1 MILFSFLILVVGLAL
16 GSFLNVLIYR
26 LPRGESIVHPP
37 SHCPVCGEPIKWYD
51 NVPLVSF
58 LVLKGRCRSCTSPIL
73 WRYPLVEGLTASL
86 FLFSFISHQPYSLS
100 VSIFFLRDLIF
111 IVFLIPIFFI
121 DLEKEIIPNTL
132 SYPLI
137 IVGLP
142 FALFSR
148 SLSPSLV
155 GIGLGAGLFFVIRI
169 VSFFFFKQES
179 MGFGDVKLAA
189 GIGSFLGWSQALLS
203 FFLSFLLGAVISV
216 FLLALHIKGR
226 KDRIPF
232 APFLV
237 SASIISLY
245 FGQELVRLYGSLLY

>member
-1 MILFSFLILVVGLAL
+1 MGLAV

-37 SHCPVCGEPIKWYD
+37 SHCPACGEPIKWHD
-51 NVPLVSF
+51 NIPLLSF
-58 LVLKGRCRSCTSPIL
+58 IILKGRCRSCTSPIL

-86 FLFSFISHQPYSLS
+86 FLFSFVSHQPYSLS

-111 IVFLIPIFFI
+111 IVFLIPILFI
-121 DLEKEIIPNTL
+121 DLEKQIIPNTL

-137 IVGLP
+137 IVGVP
-142 FALFSR
+142 FALFSQ
-148 SLSPSLV
+148 SLWSSLV
-155 GIGLGAGLFFVIRI
+155 GIGLGGGLFLLIR
-169 VSFFFFKQES
+169 VVGSLFLKQES

-203 FFLSFLLGAVISV
+203 FFFSFLLGAIISIV
-216 FLLALHIKGR
+216 LLTLHIKGR

-237 SASIISLY
+237 LASFISLY